1 MQSQNTT
8 NSLTSPH
15 SRLNHLKHLD
25 DREYDI
31 NCHLI
36 SSIEETQCKFWLGI
50 YKKGTLEPSEL
61 FKSKG
66 FDQILKTASKK
77 GVSSKEPLLFS
88 DCSDGET
95 QYLLLVPELETSNS
109 ISSWLEQISKSIT
122 SISPKNIGIH
132 FGVELM
138 DKHALFQA
146 IFAFLSDSL
155 NLKKSMQLNQIF
167 ILTAGH
173 DYKDVL
179 NVIYKIKKELQGQD
193 LAIKIFH

>member
-1 MQSQNTT
+1 
-8 NSLTSPH
+8 
-15 SRLNHLKHLD
+15 
-25 DREYDI
+25 
-31 NCHLI
+31 
-36 SSIEETQCKFWLGI
+36 
-50 YKKGTLEPSEL
+50 
-61 FKSKG
+61 
-66 FDQILKTASKK
+66 
-77 GVSSKEPLLFS
+77 
-88 DCSDGET
+88 
-95 QYLLLVPELETSNS
+95 
-109 ISSWLEQISKSIT
+109 
-122 SISPKNIGIH
+122 
-132 FGVELM
+132 M